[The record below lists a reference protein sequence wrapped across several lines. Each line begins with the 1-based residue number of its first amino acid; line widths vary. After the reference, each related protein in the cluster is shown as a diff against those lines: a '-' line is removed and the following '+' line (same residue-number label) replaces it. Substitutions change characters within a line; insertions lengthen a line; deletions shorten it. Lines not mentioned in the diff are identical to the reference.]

1 MSVNDY
7 VRPFMLSQGAV
18 RGRITRLVG
27 TSAIIIGRHD
37 YPDAVSRLLAEL
49 LALAAMLSSQLKAD
63 GIVTIQLRGNG
74 PVSLVV
80 VDAITGGEL
89 RGYAD
94 FAPEEKEMLAAMP
107 ADTAP
112 KKLIGDD
119 GYLAITLDQREAGQ
133 RYQGVVA
140 LEGNSLGDA
149 LENYF
154 ANSQQLEMRCQIAAQ
169 KNEAGKWNAGAML
182 VERLAYEGGEG
193 SMSEDAH
200 AESWRYAQA
209 SAQTVTDDELV
220 DITLP
225 VEEIL
230 FRLFHEEGVEVFEET
245 PLSIGCRCSRE
256 RMLNVLNSMHDDD
269 KTEMIVDGVISVH
282 CQFCNTAQEFT
293 PDEIGVSVN

>member
-1 MSVNDY
+1 M
-7 VRPFMLSQGAV
+7 
-18 RGRITRLVG
+18 
-27 TSAIIIGRHD
+27 
-37 YPDAVSRLLAEL
+37 
-49 LALAAMLSSQLKAD
+49 
-63 GIVTIQLRGNG
+63 
-74 PVSLVV
+74 
-80 VDAITGGEL
+80 
-89 RGYAD
+89 
-94 FAPEEKEMLAAMP
+94 
-107 ADTAP
+107 
-112 KKLIGDD
+112 
-119 GYLAITLDQREAGQ
+119 
-133 RYQGVVA
+133 A
-140 LEGNSLGDA
+140 LEGNSLSDA

-193 SMSEDAH
+193 GMSEDAH